1 MMSSSRIAA
10 TNTTANQEKN
20 KQHIIVRINGV
31 SPDFAKL
38 GSQEKSERAQEI
50 LRSGTD
56 ASNTS
61 CSIFAKSLER
71 DNKRTYHLLFD
82 IGEGVIKSVEK
93 GISEL
98 GLEGLLSTRTL
109 ESSKTFPSPSAA
121 PISGAPL
128 LSASKN
134 AQEVLSPTTSSS
146 LIFDALLITHAHEDH
161 IKELSALVK
170 KVSSSLGS
178 PPAKAAQKINIY
190 CTQECQDQVRS
201 KLTLSSDDYNVISF
215 NIVKPNQYFS
225 IKPFY
230 IMPILSYHG
239 EDSPP
244 GSVIYVVNVFDKKI
258 IIGWDFLS
266 LLDASESILWNPDLV
281 ILGTETYND
290 HPETGSISVT
300 EAYNIVRRWNA
311 KECYIVHYS
320 GLKDFEEARNQW
332 FRGPVK
338 AMSSDELQQTI
349 DSHLRLSGAEG
360 KFRITVAKE
369 GMMWSPKEE
378 VSGQVSNEVAPTTG
392 KILEIE
398 SLDRYVLKIEKDDK
412 NDKVKLMIE
421 DRVNRYNLVFDK
433 PYKVRNNDGML
444 RGQGEKGT
452 FSTGPEMVI
461 ELSSPIGSNAESG
474 SNSDHSLKI
483 HVFKGKKNI
492 FNDDIL
498 IDNTDALRFKQ
509 YVQENFG

>member
-10 TNTTANQEKN
+10 TSTTDNQEKN
-20 KQHIIVRINGV
+20 KQDVVVRINGV
-31 SPDFAKL
+31 SPDIAKL

-50 LRSGTD
+50 LRSGTI
-56 ASNTS
+56 ANTS
-61 CSIFAKSLER
+61 CSVFAKSL
-71 DNKRTYHLLFD
+71 DQHNKRTYHLLFD
-82 IGEGVIKSVEK
+82 IGEGVTKSVEK

-109 ESSKTFPSPSAA
+109 ESSKSSPSPSAA
-121 PISGAPL
+121 PTSGAPL
-128 LSASKN
+128 LSTSKN
-134 AQEVLSPTTSSS
+134 VQEVPSPTTSSS
-146 LIFDALLITHAHEDH
+146 LNFDALLITHAHEDH
-161 IKELSALVK
+161 VKELSALVK

-190 CTQECQDQVRS
+190 CTQECQDQLRS
-201 KLTLSSDDYNVISF
+201 KLPLSSDDYNVINF

-244 GSVIYVVNVFDKKI
+244 GSVIYVVNIYDKKI
-258 IIGWDFLS
+258 IVGWDFLS
-266 LLDASESILWNPDLV
+266 LLDVSESILWNPDLV
-281 ILGTETYND
+281 ILGTETYNE
-290 HPETGSISVT
+290 HPETGSLSVT
-300 EAYNIVRRWNA
+300 EAYDIVRRWNA

-320 GLKDFEEARNQW
+320 GLKDFEEAKNQW

-378 VSGQVSNEVAPTTG
+378 VSREVSNEVAPPTG

-398 SLDRYVLKIEKDDK
+398 GLDRYVLKIEKDDK
-412 NDKVKLMIE
+412 NNKVKLMIE
-421 DRVNRYNLVFDK
+421 DKVNRYNLVFDK
-433 PYKVRNNDGML
+433 SYKDRNNDAML

-461 ELSSPIGSNAESG
+461 KLISPSDSNAERG
-474 SNSDHSLKI
+474 SNSDHSLKV
-483 HVFKGKKNI
+483 HVFKGKKNV
-492 FNDDIL
+492 FNEDIL
-498 IDNTDALRFKQ
+498 IANTDALRFKQ

>member
-1 MMSSSRIAA
+1 MMSSSRIA
-10 TNTTANQEKN
+10 TTSTTANQEKN
-20 KQHIIVRINGV
+20 KQDVVVRINGV
-31 SPDFAKL
+31 SPDIAKL

-50 LRSGTD
+50 LRSGTI
-56 ASNTS
+56 ANTS
-61 CSIFAKSLER
+61 CSIFAKSLEQ

-82 IGEGVIKSVEK
+82 IGEGVTKSVEK

-98 GLEGLLSTRTL
+98 GLEGLLSTRAF
-109 ESSKTFPSPSAA
+109 ESAKSFPSPSVA

-128 LSASKN
+128 FSTSKN
-134 AQEVLSPTTSSS
+134 VQQVPSPTTSSS
-146 LIFDALLITHAHEDH
+146 LNLDALLITHAHEDH
-161 IKELSALVK
+161 VKELSALVK

-178 PPAKAAQKINIY
+178 LPAKAAQQINIY
-190 CTQECQDQVRS
+190 CTQECQDQLRS
-201 KLTLSSDDYNVISF
+201 KITLSPDEYNIINF

-230 IMPILSYHG
+230 IMPISSYHG

-244 GSVIYVVNVFDKKI
+244 GSVIYVVNVFDRKI
-258 IIGWDFLS
+258 VVGWDFLS
-266 LLDASESILWNPDLV
+266 LIDVSESILWNPDLV

-320 GLKDFEEARNQW
+320 GLKDFEEAKNQW

-378 VSGQVSNEVAPTTG
+378 VSREVSNEVTPPTG

-398 SLDRYVLKIEKDDK
+398 GLDRYVLKIEKDDK

-421 DRVNRYNLVFDK
+421 DRVDRYNLVFDRPHK
-433 PYKVRNNDGML
+433 DRNNDDML
-444 RGQGEKGT
+444 RGQGERGM
-452 FSTGPEMVI
+452 FSKGPEMVI
-461 ELSSPIGSNAESG
+461 KLISPIDSKGERG

-483 HVFKGKKNI
+483 HVFKGKKNV
-492 FNDDIL
+492 FNGDIL